1 MKIILFAFGLWFVY
15 WNCCGLSEN
24 LSAVW
29 HFIALLFTSVSLAL
43 WVLRG
48 AVSWLVASAL
58 G

>member
-24 LSAVW
+24 LSAIW
-29 HFIALLFTSVSLAL
+29 HFIALLLTSITLV
-43 WVLRG
+43 VLTMRWFFD
-48 AVSWLVASAL
+48 WLCVQMT